1 MEKLEE
7 ELRKLKLSLENQE
20 INQEKALSEKLDNS
34 VENEG
39 TYDYAKNSFGN

>member
-20 INQEKALSEKLDNS
+20 LNQEKAFSDRLDNS

-39 TYDYAKNSFGN
+39 TFDLAKNSFDN